1 MVNMKMYV
9 LYVAELNNNNSA
21 LDWDMLNS
29 VYFETPQEADLARI
43 VCTKASKNKIFTY
56 REINE

>member
-9 LYVAELNNNNSA
+9 LYTAELNDSMPNWNM
-21 LDWDMLNS
+21 LDS

>member
-1 MVNMKMYV
+1 MKMYV
-9 LYVAELNNNNSA
+9 LYTAELNDSMPNWNM
-21 LDWDMLNS
+21 LDS

>member
-9 LYVAELNNNNSA
+9 LYTAELNNS
-21 LDWDMLNS
+21 MLNWNMLDN